1 MNWYLKA
8 LRQATDFNGRAR
20 RKEYWMFFLF
30 NFLFSIAAAI
40 LDNILGLAFPQ
51 AGYGPIYV
59 IYALT
64 MLVPGIALLVR
75 RMHDLGKSG
84 WWAFIAFVPLIGGIW
99 LLVLLCTEGNKGTNE
114 YGEDPKEEGESA

>member
-1 MNWYLKA
+1 MNWYLKV

-20 RKEYWMFFLF
+20 RQEYWIFFLF
-30 NFLFSIAAAI
+30 NILFSIAAAI

-51 AGYGPIYV
+51 TGYGPVYV

-64 MLVPGIALLVR
+64 MLVPGIAVFIR

-84 WWAFIAFVPLIGGIW
+84 WWFFIAFVPLIGGIW
-99 LLVLLCTEGNKGTNE
+99 LLILVCTEGNKGPNE
-114 YGEDPKEEGESA
+114 YGEDPKEEGEPA